1 MASSY
6 SPLLRLE
13 LMATGEKS
21 GLWGNVTNT
30 NLSTILEQAIAGTV
44 EISITGASSP
54 ITLTVANGASDQSRT
69 AILRITGT
77 NASPISIVAPA
88 TSKLYFV
95 KNASDQPIT
104 IKTSTSTGVAVAVGD
119 SRFIFYDTVTTDF
132 ALGPSSVVTG
142 TVSSVALSGGT
153 TGLTVSGSPIT
164 SSGTITIGGTL
175 AVTNGGTGATSAT
188 QAINNLLPSQTGQAS
203 KYLKTNGTNV
213 SWDTAG
219 GGTVTSVAVTTALS
233 GISITGSPVT
243 SSGTIAITGTLG
255 IGSGGTGQTTA
266 NAAFNALAP
275 SQTSN
280 ANKFLKTDGTNTS
293 WASAVTSIIV
303 SGGTTGLA
311 FSGNPITSSGTL
323 LMSGVLAVGSG
334 GTGATNAGTAI
345 NNLLPLQ
352 TGNSGK
358 VLSTDGSNV
367 SWTTVSGGG
376 GGGGTVTSVA
386 FNPGTTGFSVTG
398 SPITSSGTINLAGT
412 LNIANGGTGAT
423 TDTVARSNLSA
434 AKSGANSDITSLT
447 GLTTALSASQGGTG
461 NASYSSG
468 DLLYASGSTTLS
480 RRAIG
485 TTGQILTV
493 SGGVPTWAN
502 PASVTSISF
511 GSTGL
516 TPSSATNGVVSVGGV
531 LNVLN
536 GGTGATNAGTAINNL
551 LPLQTGN
558 SGKVLSTNG
567 SNVSW
572 TTVSGG
578 GGGTVTSVAF
588 NPGTTGFSITGSPI
602 TSSGTINLAG
612 TLNIANGGTGTT
624 TANGALNNLLPS
636 QTGNTGKALITNGTN
651 TSWFPV
657 VTSISFGSTGLTP
670 SSATAGVVSVGGTLA
685 VTNGGTGATSESG
698 ARSNLGLGTLA
709 TQNTVNLSSQVTGT
723 LSVSSLSTG
732 SAGQVL
738 TMSGGTPTWVTSS
751 GGGGGQIRSELI
763 TSTGSW
769 TVPAGVTR
777 IRVSVVAGG
786 GCSINTP
793 PSGGNGAPGGSG
805 GAGVGEYTV
814 SPGTTYSVTIGAGG
828 SGSNY
833 TSGGATS
840 FGNLISATG
849 GQRATTLFNGLIIA
863 GLPGTTSGANIRGS
877 CRHHVFDTSNLGY
890 SDVFHTGGTLTFTS
904 DGILPAGYPATY
916 DASEDN
922 PFFGWSGTSGAV
934 YVEWVG

>member
-132 ALGPSSVVTG
+132 ALGPSSTVTG
-142 TVSSVALSGGT
+142 TVTSVAFSGGT

-175 AVTNGGTGATSAT
+175 EVTNGGTGAATAT
-188 QAINNLLPSQTGQAS
+188 QAINNLLPSQTGQAN
-203 KYLKTNGTNV
+203 KYLKTDGTNV
-213 SWDTAG
+213 SWSTAG
-219 GGTVTSVAVTTALS
+219 AGTVTSVAVTTALS
-233 GISITGSPVT
+233 GISITGSPII

-255 IGSGGTGQTTA
+255 VSSGGTGETTA

-323 LMSGVLAVGSG
+323 LMSGVLEVTNG
-334 GTGATNAGTAI
+334 GTGASNASTAI
-345 NNLLPLQ
+345 NNLLPSQ

-376 GGGGTVTSVA
+376 GGTVTSVA

-398 SPITSSGTINLAGT
+398 SPITTSGTINLAGT
-412 LNIANGGTGAT
+412 LNILNGGTGAT
-423 TDTVARSNLSA
+423 SDSGARANLSA

-493 SGGVPTWAN
+493 SGGVPTWAT

-516 TPSSATNGVVSVGGV
+516 TPSTATSGVVSVG
-531 LNVLN
+531 
-536 GGTGATNAGTAINNL
+536 
-551 LPLQTGN
+551 
-558 SGKVLSTNG
+558 
-567 SNVSW
+567 
-572 TTVSGG
+572 
-578 GGGTVTSVAF
+578 
-588 NPGTTGFSITGSPI
+588 
-602 TSSGTINLAG
+602 G
-612 TLNIANGGTGTT
+612 TLNIANGGTGATSYSSGQLLIGNSGGT
-624 TANGALNNLLPS
+624 LTRATLTAGS
-636 QTGNTGKALITNGTN
+636 GITITNGSGAITIAASG
-651 TSWFPV
+651 TSGGGLRNVLYFTSSTTWTVPSG
-657 VTSISFGSTGLTP
+657 VTGAKVT
-670 SSATAGVVSVGGTLA
+670 VVGGGA
-685 VTNGGTGATSESG
+685 GGGKN
-698 ARSNLGLGTLA
+698 SNTEA
-709 TQNTVNLSSQVTGT
+709 
-723 LSVSSLSTG
+723 
-732 SAGQVL
+732 
-738 TMSGGTPTWVTSS
+738 
-751 GGGGGQIRSELI
+751 GGGGGAGGYAQAFVSLTPGQGISI
-763 TSTGSW
+763 TVGAGGAGATSANGASGGTSSFGAVVTASGGTRGLPEEGGAGGTGSGPGMNI
-769 TVPAGVTR
+769 TGQRGSNPFM
-777 IRVSVVAGG
+777 
-786 GCSINTP
+786 
-793 PSGGNGAPGGSG
+793 PSGGGAQSGMGGSNPLGLG
-805 GAGVGEYTV
+805 GAYYSSSYT
-814 SPGTTYSVTIGAGG
+814 GFQADATGYGGGGGG
-828 SGSNY
+828 SSSYVFSTYNGGNGS
-833 TSGGATS
+833 
-840 FGNLISATG
+840 
-849 GQRATTLFNGLIIA
+849 A
-863 GLPGTTSGANIRGS
+863 GI
-877 CRHHVFDTSNLGY
+877 V
-890 SDVFHTGGTLTFTS
+890 
-904 DGILPAGYPATY
+904 I
-916 DASEDN
+916 
-922 PFFGWSGTSGAV
+922 
-934 YVEWVG
+934 VEY

>member
-1 MASSY
+1 MASEY

-77 NASPISIVAPA
+77 NASPVSIVAPA

-119 SRFIFYDTVTTDF
+119 SRFIFFDTVANDF
-132 ALGPSSVVTG
+132 ALGPSSTVTG
-142 TVSSVALSGGT
+142 TVTSVAFSGGT

-164 SSGTITIGGTL
+164 SSGTITLGGTL
-175 AVTNGGTGATSAT
+175 EVTNGGTGAATAT
-188 QAINNLLPSQTGQAS
+188 QAINNLLPTQTGQAN
-203 KYLKTNGTNV
+203 KYLKTDGTNV
-213 SWDTAG
+213 SWSTAG
-219 GGTVTSVAVTTALS
+219 AGTVTSVAVTTALS
-233 GISITGSPVT
+233 GISITGSPII

-255 IGSGGTGQTTA
+255 VSSGGTGETTA

-323 LMSGVLAVGSG
+323 LMSGVLEVTNG
-334 GTGATNAGTAI
+334 GTGASNASTAI
-345 NNLLPLQ
+345 NNLLPAQ

-376 GGGGTVTSVA
+376 GGTVTSVA

-398 SPITSSGTINLAGT
+398 SPITTSGTINLAGT
-412 LNIANGGTGAT
+412 LNIENGGTGASSQAG
-423 TDTVARSNLSA
+423 ARSNLSA

-485 TTGQILTV
+485 TTGQVLTV
-493 SGGVPTWAN
+493 SGGVPTWAT
-502 PASVTSISF
+502 PASTTSVTSISF

-516 TPSSATNGVVSVGGV
+516 TPSTATS
-531 LNVLN
+531 
-536 GGTGATNAGTAINNL
+536 
-551 LPLQTGN
+551 
-558 SGKVLSTNG
+558 
-567 SNVSW
+567 
-572 TTVSGG
+572 
-578 GGGTVTSVAF
+578 
-588 NPGTTGFSITGSPI
+588 
-602 TSSGTINLAG
+602 
-612 TLNIANGGTGTT
+612 
-624 TANGALNNLLPS
+624 
-636 QTGNTGKALITNGTN
+636 
-651 TSWFPV
+651 
-657 VTSISFGSTGLTP
+657 
-670 SSATAGVVSVGGTLA
+670 GVVSVGGTLA
-685 VTNGGTGATSESG
+685 VTNGGTGATSYSSG
-698 ARSNLGLGTLA
+698 QLLIGN
-709 TQNTVNLSSQVTGT
+709 
-723 LSVSSLSTG
+723 
-732 SAGQVL
+732 
-738 TMSGGTPTWVTSS
+738 SGGTLTRATLTAGS
-751 GGGGGQIRSELI
+751 GINITNGSGAITIAASGGGGQIRSELI
-763 TSTGSW
+763 TSSTSW

-777 IRVSVVAGG
+777 IRVWVIAGG
-786 GCSINTP
+786 GASVSNSDDGA
-793 PSGGNGAPGGSG
+793 SGGIGGL
-805 GAGVGEYTV
+805 GVGEFTV
-814 SPGTTYSVTIGAGG
+814 SPGTTYAVTIGAGG
-828 SGSNY
+828 NGNPTPGLLGSSGQP
-833 TSGGATS
+833 TS
-840 FGNLISATG
+840 FDTLISATG
-849 GQRATTLFNGLIIA
+849 GQRATLA
-863 GLPGTTSGANIRGS
+863 GGYTPVPGIPGDVSGANLRKYAGAN
-877 CRHHVFDTSNLGY
+877 VFGGGFDSTQSYGTRTFSSTSPFGA
-890 SDVFHTGGTLTFTS
+890 GA
-904 DGILPAGYPATY
+904 AGYYTGNGGEG
-916 DASEDN
+916 S
-922 PFFGWSGTSGAV
+922 FSGTSGAV
-934 YVEWVG
+934 YIEWVG